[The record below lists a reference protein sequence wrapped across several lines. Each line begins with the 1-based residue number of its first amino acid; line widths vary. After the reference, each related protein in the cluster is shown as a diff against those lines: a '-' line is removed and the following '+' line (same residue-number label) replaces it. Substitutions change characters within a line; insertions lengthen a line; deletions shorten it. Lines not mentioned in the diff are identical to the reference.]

1 MTQTVSFTF
10 DDDELAAVAI
20 KAIAEHLSKSKS
32 GSVSLAVSANG
43 EFADTAKDD
52 SLEKKAD
59 SPVKQDVW
67 IETQAMA
74 YELGI
79 SVRTIHYYR
88 QLKDSPFLADRHY
101 KRRTPARKS
110 AWIWNKKLTLKAWG
124 ATIFQ

>member
-10 DDDELAAVAI
+10 DDDELASVAI

-32 GSVSLAVSANG
+32 GSVSLKN
-43 EFADTAKDD
+43 DL
-52 SLEKKAD
+52 LET
-59 SPVKQDVW
+59 QDEW
-67 IETQAMA
+67 IETQVMA
-74 YELGI
+74 FHLGI

-88 QLKDSPFLADRHY
+88 QQKNSPFTADRHY

-110 AWIWNKKLTLKAWG
+110 PWMWNKKLTLKAWG